1 MKHFNALKKGLFLL
15 SASAFLLSAKA
26 QTARFQII
34 HNAADPVLDTV
45 DVYVNGTK
53 WDNIAFRQASSLIA
67 VNAGTVLIN
76 VNDKSSADSSDQVV
90 ARFSKALTNNSN
102 TILMLAGVNNTGNFA
117 ANPNSVNTALQL
129 VSKTVTN
136 LAAASG
142 KVQISFM
149 HGVTDAPSVDVFSR
163 PSPASGTLPAGLLY
177 GQASGATPIFF
188 DNGSIYAEV
197 RLAGTRNVLKSY
209 TGNLSAFNQ
218 QAITVFASGFVNPA
232 ANQNGH
238 DMGLFAADTNGNVV
252 MLKEAVRVQIIHN
265 APDTAIKNVD
275 IYFNDDKLVANL
287 AFRKATAFFTAEA
300 GTQRIRVANA
310 NQTDT
315 IFYIPS
321 VTLSTGKSY
330 VAIATGLK
338 DTTMYASNPEGY
350 DRGFTIN
357 GFDSLLEG
365 STIASNFQYI
375 VYNGSPDAVDLSF
388 NRISNNNTFISNL
401 AYGRFSNLLNTNA
414 NFIFNVSNSTQ
425 TAYNGA
431 YTLTATGSNLNQSGV
446 IFTSGFYSPAG
457 NPVNAPAFKIY
468 VAYNNGTVAE
478 LMRLKNKLQII
489 HNSPDTTIKTVDV
502 YANGVKFVAGLGFR
516 KTTGIAATD
525 AYVPVR
531 LNLTKGGSTDTSNS
545 LWAVSLLPDSNFNIA
560 IAYGFTGAAYRP
572 NPEITVPNN
581 SFNVKI
587 ISPAKQA
594 ATLPKPTNEL
604 IFFHGAVNIG
614 KLTIQGEQEG
624 LFLAKDNAYT
634 STYKYSPTKG
644 NAAAVYSIMDA
655 NTGKAIYTYKANFV
669 GKIGSTGVLLASGI
683 ALDLRTK
690 KVKLHP
696 DSANSPIID
705 SALNYADSVLYKKD
719 STLQLNFY
727 IVWTDG
733 SVDTLERVRGVGI
746 TEVTKQN
753 ELLLYPNPVKET
765 LNVVF
770 TSKSN
775 QEAAINIID
784 LRGAIVKS
792 ERVNLRSNLNEI
804 SLNVSNLNAGIYF
817 VQLSTNE
824 GIVTKKL
831 IVE

>member
-15 SASAFLLSAKA
+15 SASAFLLTAKA

-53 WDNIAFRQASSLIA
+53 WDNIAFRQASSLIT

-76 VNDKSSADSSDQVV
+76 INDKSSVDSSDQVLT
-90 ARFSKALTNNSN
+90 RFSKALTANSN
-102 TILMLAGVNNTGNFA
+102 TILMVAGVSNTSNFA
-117 ANPNSVNTALQL
+117 ANPNSVNTAIQL
-129 VSKTVTN
+129 VSKAVTT
-136 LAAASG
+136 LAAGSG

-149 HGVTDAPSVDVFSR
+149 HGVTDAPSVDIFSR
-163 PSPASGTLPAGLLY
+163 PSPTSGALPTGLLY
-177 GQASGATPIFF
+177 GQASGTTPVFF
-188 DNGSIYAEV
+188 DNGTIYAEI
-197 RLAGTRNVLKSY
+197 RLAGTKNVLKSY
-209 TGNLSAFNQ
+209 TTSLSAFNQ
-218 QAITVFASGFVNPA
+218 QAITVFASGFVDPL
-232 ANQNGH
+232 ANQNGYG
-238 DMGLFAADTNGNVV
+238 MGLFAVDTNGNVV
-252 MLKEAVRVQIIHN
+252 VLKEAARVQLIHN

-275 IYFNDDKLVANL
+275 IYFNDDKLVSNL

-300 GTQRIRVANA
+300 GAHRIRVANA

-321 VTLSTGKSY
+321 VTLFTGKSY
-330 VAIATGLK
+330 VAIATGVK
-338 DTTMYASNPEGY
+338 DTTTYAANPEGH

-357 GFDSLLEG
+357 GFDSLSEG
-365 STIASNFQYI
+365 STVTGNFQYV
-375 VYNGSPDAVDLSF
+375 VYNGTPDAVDLSF
-388 NRISNNNTFISNL
+388 NRISNNTTIISNL
-401 AYGRFSNLLNTNA
+401 AYGKFSNLLNANA

-431 YTLTATGSNLNQSGV
+431 YTLTATGTNLNQSGV
-446 IFTSGFYSPAG
+446 IFTSGFYSETG
-457 NPVNAPAFKIY
+457 NPVNSPSFKIY

-478 LMRLKNKLQII
+478 LIRLKNKLQII
-489 HNSPDTTIKTVDV
+489 HNSPDTTIKTIDV
-502 YANGVKFVAGLGFR
+502 YANGVKFVNGLGFR

-531 LNLTKGGSTDTSNS
+531 LNLTNGGSVDTSNS

-560 IAYGFTGAAYRP
+560 ITHGFTGTAYRA
-572 NPEITVPNN
+572 NPESISTNFGVTV
-581 SFNVKI
+581 
-587 ISPAKQA
+587 ISPAKQV
-594 ATLPKPTNEL
+594 ATLPKPTNEVT
-604 IFFHGAVNIG
+604 FFHGAVNLG
-614 KLTIQGEQEG
+614 KITIQGEQEG
-624 LFLAKDNAYT
+624 LFVAKSNSYKT
-634 STYKYSPTKG
+634 TYKYSPTKG
-644 NAAAVYSIMDA
+644 NAAATYNITDA
-655 NTGKAIYTYKANFV
+655 NSGAGISTYKANFV
-669 GKIGSTGVLLASGI
+669 GRTGNTGVLLASGV
-683 ALDLRTK
+683 ALDLRTV
-690 KVKLHP
+690 KVQYKL
-696 DSANSPIID
+696 DSLHTALKD
-705 SALNYADSVLYKKD
+705 SALNYADSLLYTQNKD
-719 STLQLNFY
+719 ILLGYY

-746 TEVTKQN
+746 AEVTKQN

-792 ERVNLRSNLNEI
+792 EKVNLRNSLNEI

-817 VQLSTNE
+817 VQLTTNE
-824 GIVTKKL
+824 GVVTKKL

>member
-15 SASAFLLSAKA
+15 SASAFLLTAKA

-45 DVYVNGTK
+45 DIYVNGTK
-53 WDNIAFRQASSLIA
+53 LDNVAFRKASSLISVA
-67 VNAGTVLIN
+67 AGTVLIN
-76 VNDKSSADSSDQVV
+76 VNDKTSADSSDQVV
-90 ARFSKALTNNSN
+90 ARFSRALTNNSN
-102 TILMLAGVNNTGNFA
+102 TILMLAGVNNTASFA
-117 ANPNSVNTALQL
+117 ANPNSVSTALQL
-129 VSKTVTN
+129 VSKAVTN

-142 KVQISFM
+142 KVQVSFM
-149 HGVTDAPSVDVFSR
+149 HGVTDAPSVDVISR
-163 PSPASGTLPAGLLY
+163 PAPTSGTLPAGLLY

-188 DNGSIYAEV
+188 DNGVIYAEI
-197 RLAGTRNVLKSY
+197 RLAGTKSVLKSY
-209 TGNLSAFNQ
+209 TGNLNAFNQ

-238 DMGLFAADTNGNVV
+238 SMGLFAVDTNGAVV
-252 MLKEAVRVQIIHN
+252 MLKEAARVQIIN
-265 APDTAIKNVD
+265 NSPDTGVKNVD
-275 IYFNDDKLVANL
+275 VYFNDIKLVANL

-300 GTQRIRVANA
+300 GLNSIRVANA

-315 IFYIPS
+315 LFYLPG
-321 VTLSTGKSY
+321 VTLTTGKSY
-330 VAIATGLK
+330 VAVVTGVK
-338 DTTMYASNPEGY
+338 DTTAYATSPDGHN
-350 DRGFTIN
+350 RMFTVN
-357 GFDSLLEG
+357 GFDSLAEG
-365 STIASNFQYI
+365 SSVTGSFQYA

-388 NRISNNNTFISNL
+388 NKIANSTTFISNL
-401 AYGRFSNLLNTNA
+401 AYGSFSNLLSDNA
-414 NFIFNVSNSTQ
+414 NFIFNVSNSTK

-431 YTLTATGSNLNQSGV
+431 YTLAAAGSNLNQSGV

-457 NPVNAPAFKIY
+457 NPVNAPSFKIF

-478 LMRLKNKLQII
+478 LSRLQNKLQII
-489 HNSPDTTIKTVDV
+489 HNSPDTTLKTVDV
-502 YANGVKFVAGLGFR
+502 YANGVKFINGLGFR

-531 LNLTKGGSTDTSNS
+531 LNLTKGGSSDTSNS
-545 LWAVSLLPDSNFNIA
+545 LWAVSVLPDSNYNIA
-560 IAYGFTGAAYRP
+560 IAYGFTGTAYRP
-572 NPEITVPNN
+572 NPESIST
-581 SFNVKI
+581 SFGVKI
-587 ISPAKQA
+587 ISPAKQV
-594 ATLPKPTNEL
+594 ATLPKPTNEVT
-604 IFFHGAVNIG
+604 FFHGAVNLG

-624 LFLAKDNAYT
+624 LFLAKSNSYA

-669 GKIGSTGVLLASGI
+669 GKMGSTGVLLASGI
-683 ALDLRTK
+683 ALDLRTV
-690 KVKLHP
+690 KVPYKL
-696 DSANSPIID
+696 DSIHVAYKD

-733 SVDTLERVRGVGI
+733 TVDTLEKVRGVGI
-746 TEVTKQN
+746 AEVTKQN

-770 TSKSN
+770 TSRSS
-775 QEAAINIID
+775 QEAVINIID
-784 LRGAIVKS
+784 LRGALVKS
-792 ERVNLRSNLNEI
+792 EKVNLRNNLNEI

-824 GIVTKKL
+824 GVVTKKL

>member
-76 VNDKSSADSSDQVV
+76 VNNKSSADSSDQVV

-102 TILMLAGVNNTGNFA
+102 TILMLAGVNNTSNFA
-117 ANPNSVNTALQL
+117 ANPNSINTALQL
-129 VSKTVTN
+129 VSKSVTN

-163 PSPASGTLPAGLLY
+163 PSPASGTLPTGLLY
-177 GQASGATPIFF
+177 GQASGTTPLFF
-188 DNGSIYAEV
+188 DNGNVYAEI

-209 TGNLSAFNQ
+209 SANLSSFNQ
-218 QAITVFASGFVNPA
+218 QAITVFASGFVTPA
-232 ANQNGH
+232 VNQNGRA
-238 DMGLFAADTNGNVV
+238 MGLFAADTNGNVV
-252 MLKEAVRVQIIHN
+252 VLTEAARVQVIHN

-275 IYFNDDKLVANL
+275 IYFNDDKLVSNL
-287 AFRKATAFFTAEA
+287 AFRKATAFFTAAA

-321 VTLSTGKSY
+321 VTLSSGKSY

-338 DTTMYASNPEGY
+338 DTTMYAANPSGY
-350 DRGFTIN
+350 DRGFIIN
-357 GFDSLLEG
+357 GFDSLFEG
-365 STIASNFQYI
+365 STVANNFQYV

-388 NRISNNNTFISNL
+388 NRIANNTFVSNL
-401 AYGRFSNLLNTNA
+401 SYGKFSNLLNTNA
-414 NFIFNVSNSTQ
+414 NFIFNVSNSSQ

-531 LNLTKGGSTDTSNS
+531 LNLTKGGSADTSNS
-545 LWAVSLLPDSNFNIA
+545 LWAVSLLPDSNYNIA
-560 IAYGFTGAAYRP
+560 IAYGFTGTAYRN
-572 NPEITVPNN
+572 NPESIST
-581 SFNVKI
+581 SFGVKV
-587 ISPAKQA
+587 ISPAKQV

-604 IFFHGAVNIG
+604 TFFHGAVNVG

-624 LFLAKDNAYT
+624 LFLAKSNSYAT
-634 STYKYSPTKG
+634 TYKYSPTKG

-655 NTGKAIYTYKANFV
+655 NTEKVIYTYKANFV

-690 KVKLHP
+690 KVKLYP

-746 TEVTKQN
+746 AEVTKQN

-775 QEAAINIID
+775 QEASINIID
-784 LRGAIVKS
+784 LRGAIIKS
-792 ERVNLRSNLNEI
+792 EKVNLRSNLNEI

>member
-15 SASAFLLSAKA
+15 SASAFLLTAKA

-45 DVYVNGTK
+45 DIYVNGTK
-53 WDNIAFRQASSLIA
+53 LDNVAFRKASSLIA

-102 TILMLAGVNNTGNFA
+102 TILMIAGVNNTGNFA
-117 ANPNSVNTALQL
+117 ANPNSINTALQL

-163 PSPASGTLPAGLLY
+163 PSPTSGALPTGLLY
-177 GQASGATPIFF
+177 GQASGTTPIFF

-209 TGNLSAFNQ
+209 TANLSSFNQ

-252 MLKEAVRVQIIHN
+252 VLTEAARVQIIHN

-287 AFRKATAFFTAEA
+287 AFRKATAFFTVAA
-300 GTQRIRVANA
+300 GAQRIRVANA

-315 IFYIPS
+315 LFYIPS
-321 VTLSTGKSY
+321 VTLSSGKSY

-338 DTTMYASNPEGY
+338 DTTMYAANPEGH

-357 GFDSLLEG
+357 GFDSLPEG
-365 STIASNFQYI
+365 STVASNFQYV

-388 NRISNNNTFISNL
+388 NKIANNTTFISNL
-401 AYGRFSNLLNTNA
+401 AYGKFSNLLNDNA
-414 NFIFNVSNSTQ
+414 NFIFNVSNSTK

-446 IFTSGFYSPAG
+446 IFTSGFYTATG

-478 LMRLKNKLQII
+478 LIRLKNKLQII

-531 LNLTKGGSTDTSNS
+531 LNLTKGGSADTSNS
-545 LWAVSLLPDSNFNIA
+545 LWAVSLLPDSNYNIA
-560 IAYGFTGAAYRP
+560 IAYGFTGTAYRN
-572 NPEITVPNN
+572 NPESIST
-581 SFNVKI
+581 SFGVKV
-587 ISPAKQA
+587 ISPAKQV

-604 IFFHGAVNIG
+604 TFFHGAVNLG

-624 LFLAKDNAYT
+624 LFLAKSNSYAT
-634 STYKYSPTKG
+634 TYKYSPTKG

-655 NTGKAIYTYKANFV
+655 NTEKAIYTYKANFV
-669 GKIGSTGVLLASGI
+669 GKSGSTGVLLASGI
-683 ALDLRTK
+683 ALDLRTV
-690 KVKLHP
+690 KVPYKL
-696 DSANSPIID
+696 DSLHIAYKD
-705 SALNYADSVLYKKD
+705 SALNFADSVLYRKD

-746 TEVTKQN
+746 AEVTKQN

-770 TSKSN
+770 TSRSN

-784 LRGAIVKS
+784 LRGALVKS
-792 ERVNLRSNLNEI
+792 EKVNLRNNLNEI

-824 GIVTKKL
+824 GVVTKKL
-831 IVE
+831 IIE